1 MEDEGADKDVKD
13 IDGMTHLDHANVARK
28 YVMLSNSAKTKY
40 GEYPLSTA
48 ARKGDD
54 ETVKALIATGYKHL
68 NEHDT
73 YPTSYNTALNTYAA
87 RGCESMLKAL
97 IVAGAN
103 MEEESVSGVMMLATN
118 DNSLLLNLRV
128 NTSILPLR
136 QLPEKVMKL
145 V

>member
-1 MEDEGADKDVKD
+1 M
-13 IDGMTHLDHANVARK
+13 
-28 YVMLSNSAKTKY
+28 
-40 GEYPLSTA
+40 
-48 ARKGDD
+48 KGDD

-68 NEHDT
+68 NEYEG
-73 YPTSYNTALNTYAA
+73 YPIRYNTALNTYAA

-103 MEEESVSGVMMLATN
+103 MEKD
-118 DNSLLLNLRV
+118 DNSLLLDLRV
-128 NTSILPLR
+128 KTGILPLR